1 MRGKIRVWMGMFVSF
16 LMVFAY
22 VGAAS
27 SADIYYDV
35 PSEAYPTIQSA
46 IDAAISSPTG
56 VDNAAYIRVAQGT
69 YQENLTI
76 DPDLDGIYN
85 IFLQGGYSSDFTSRT
100 VDPSNTVIDGGNSG
114 RAMFIN
120 SPYEENGVQ
129 LSMRIEGFTITGGN
143 DSFGS
148 GVRVKAQHR
157 YTIVFD
163 HMMFE
168 NNEGSSLG
176 GGLWISCYGEITVQ
190 NSTIKENKSQF
201 GAGIKMEVYSQGY
214 AKVANNIFENNN
226 DNDPSNNHIIQG
238 KSYQEFF
245 SSLIPM
251 ANSTLTKLT
260 LEMEVDD
267 PGKEPEVRSRDLLD
281 RVGYAARHGT
291 AKPKPV
297 DTQKPAIT
305 EFEQTTLFIT
315 PGLISWGGVE
325 PLQEA
330 LRNLSEQ
337 ANVLASK
344 VDAVMEKDPAQWTA
358 EDKNIVKERTN
369 ISCSIERLG

>member
-1 MRGKIRVWMGMFVSF
+1 MCIRDSRTSIEETFFEVPDNLRHKVTIRLKAEFHNMLSQYTYKTPLDVIFTTAEVYGRPLTLGHFVS
-16 LMVFAY
+16 
-22 VGAAS
+22 
-27 SADIYYDV
+27 
-35 PSEAYPTIQSA
+35 
-46 IDAAISSPTG
+46 
-56 VDNAAYIRVAQGT
+56 T
-69 YQENLTI
+69 YQPPSLI
-76 DPDLDGIYN
+76 
-85 IFLQGGYSSDFTSRT
+85 GGFKTYTY
-100 VDPSNTVIDGGNSG
+100 
-114 RAMFIN
+114 
-120 SPYEENGVQ
+120 SPY
-129 LSMRIEGFTITGGN
+129 L
-143 DSFGS
+143 
-148 GVRVKAQHR
+148 
-157 YTIVFD
+157 IVED
-163 HMMFE
+163 
-168 NNEGSSLG
+168 
-176 GGLWISCYGEITVQ
+176 
-190 NSTIKENKSQF
+190 
-201 GAGIKMEVYSQGY
+201 
-214 AKVANNIFENNN
+214 N

-251 ANSTLTKLT
+251 ANSTLTRLT

-297 DTQKPAIT
+297 DTQKPAIM

-344 VDAVMEKDPAQWTA
+344 VDAVMEKGSELGIEEFIIGMPHRGRL
-358 EDKNIVKERTN
+358 K
-369 ISCSIERLG
+369 CSIYSLYTSRNQSGLCHPPAYNRHRWSRPQHRGHPDSAHTVWAGKSC